1 MQNNPYVGPRP
12 FELQHRRSFF
22 GRDEEI
28 HILAGLT
35 RARRI
40 VVFYAQSG
48 AGKSS
53 LVRAGLIPEL
63 TQTDTSS
70 GMQVLPIV
78 YAGRGREDLP
88 AANIYTQSV
97 VLGLG
102 SDLAPEPLG
111 ACTIA
116 EALAPLLQRGASPD
130 DDRPALLI
138 IDQFEEIATRHRARW
153 EERAGFFKQVAAAL
167 AEHDDLHVLLVMRE
181 DYIAELVP
189 FAHLLPDQLRT
200 RYRMERLK
208 CAAAVAAISLPAAM
222 NGCPFEPGVAESL
235 ADDLRRSRSGAGRDE
250 KSEHV
255 EPVQLQIVCLQLW
268 DQLAAGSTSIGREHL
283 EKHADVGRALIAFYS
298 GVVARISRVAQVSE
312 RQLRRFFAESLIT
325 PSRTRGLVY
334 RGEKTTAGLPNAV
347 IDLLND
353 EYIIRGEDRGG
364 DRWYEL
370 SHDRLL
376 EPIQTANEA
385 WHQEYEQQVPLI
397 RAARAWSGGGRA
409 AHLLLGG
416 EALREVEAWVRDNP
430 GDPLTS
436 QEQEFLTAS
445 RAQQND
451 NEERRVE
458 RRIHIEDLGW
468 GVIFPAVSDRVED
481 AAKADAIEAIREAL
495 GELLIHRRREAAR
508 KNPKHYREFTGGGGC
523 RPGEDAQS
531 FLRRHGA
538 SFSTAG
544 PDRMPHYLLIVG
556 DPETIPFEFQY
567 GLAARC
573 SVGRIHFEALEQ
585 YATYARSVV
594 EAESGKFALYR
605 HAAIL
610 NGVVRDEILAKITDR
625 FLIKPLVAQ
634 LSRSA
639 SRSQEEW
646 SVTLQEDIG
655 KREVQQLF
663 GGRRTPTLLFSAT
676 RHQAFPMDHPRQ
688 VPDQGALWFGDAAQF
703 VPDNP
708 EPERGLTADDI
719 AADARLL
726 GLIACLFACNSA
738 GTPRLD
744 NFFRTHERDR
754 PLQLAPHAF
763 ISRLCQRLLGHPG
776 GGALAVIGHV
786 DVLYTTSFRDH
797 GDNKQDPQDGANLFF
812 HVMARLMRG
821 HTVGS
826 AMEVLGT
833 RYAQLASALV
843 DDLLQGDGVEPGRR
857 KKDPRKKVE
866 DITRAIDARNYIVLG
881 DPAARLPLDGTLV
894 DERPVIAPIDPITD
908 VVTRSAAPDR
918 NALLFFNGIDGTAG
932 RYAFEA
938 MRLEHIVERI
948 LGATAGPDEMKDI
961 SGTNAASES

>member
-116 EALAPLLQRGASPD
+116 EALAPLLERGASPD

-347 IDLLND
+347 IDLIND

-376 EPIQTANEA
+376 EPIQTANDA

-445 RAQQND
+445 RAQQSA

-458 RRIHIEDLGW
+458 RRIHLEDLGW

-495 GELLIHRRREAAR
+495 GELLVHRRKEAGR
-508 KNPKHYREFTGGGGC
+508 KNPKHYREFTDLGGY

-573 SVGRIHFEALEQ
+573 SVGRIHFEVLEQ

-594 EAESGKFALYR
+594 EAESGKFALHR
-605 HAAIL
+605 HAAIF
-610 NGVVRDEILAKITDR
+610 NGVAGEEPMANVTRE
-625 FLIKPLVAQ
+625 FLIRPLLAQ

-639 SRSQEEW
+639 SLAQEW
-646 SVTLQEDIG
+646 TVTREEPSTR
-655 KREVQQLF
+655 REVQDLY
-663 GGRRTPTLLFSAT
+663 GGSTTPALLFSAS
-676 RHQAFPMDHPRQ
+676 HSLSFPAGHERQ
-688 VPDQGALWFGDAAQF
+688 LADQGALWFGDRSAPP
-703 VPDNP
+703 VKGRPSP
-708 EPERGLTADDI
+708 EVCLTADDV
-719 AADARLL
+719 ADDARLL
-726 GLIACLFACNSA
+726 GTIVCLFAPYGV
-738 GTPRLD
+738 GTPRFD
-744 NFFRTHERDR
+744 NFSRQRGKAE
-754 PLQLAPHAF
+754 APQIAPGAF

-776 GGALAVIGHV
+776 GGVLAMIGHV
-786 DVLYTTSFRDH
+786 DNLWDSSFRD
-797 GDNKQDPQDGANLFF
+797 GRSDSNDGAQIFF
-812 HVMARLMRG
+812 HVLDRLMRG

-826 AMEVLGT
+826 AMGVLGT

-843 DDLLQGDGVEPGRR
+843 DDLLQGDSA
-857 KKDPRKKVE
+857 DPRRRYEQVKN
-866 DITRAIDARNYIVLG
+866 ITRAIDARNYIVLG
-881 DPAARLPLDGTLV
+881 DPAARLPLEGTLV
-894 DERPVIAPIDPITD
+894 DERPVIAPIDPLAD

-918 NALLFFNGIDGTAG
+918 NTLLVFNGVDGTAG

-938 MRLEHIVERI
+938 MRLERVVEHVRGETEG
-948 LGATAGPDEMKDI
+948 LDEMREI
-961 SGTNAASES
+961 TEWSRVEF